1 MQSRQIVRWVG
12 GCWPGGAAGVAP
24 SRGRPAEC
32 GDDVAQL
39 PFGHGGLEDCGGFGE
54 GERRIHLPIIG
65 FTAPIVPPAAMNA
78 QNGASGQMALMVT
91 TSTTTTQ
98 NSPMPKVITIS
109 WRRNFSSLVM

>member
-12 GCWPGGAAGVAP
+12 GCWPAGAAGVAP

-39 PFGHGGLEDCGGFGE
+39 PFGHGGLEDCGGFGG

-78 QNGASGQMALMVT
+78 QNGASGQMGLVGT
-91 TSTTTTQ
+91 TSTTMTRIL
-98 NSPMPKVITIS
+98 PMPKGIRIS
-109 WRRNFSSLVM
+109 RRRVFLSLVM